1 MRLTKMVCTLG
12 PASNSA
18 EGIAALAKAGMN
30 IARLNF
36 SHGTVQSQQEVLQ
49 RVKAVNAQGE
59 YTIGILI
66 DTKGAEIRTGDVEE
80 KIAIAPGQEVLFSSN
95 EIKDAGLT
103 VIKVSYPE
111 FAKDVKKAEC
121 IVVDNGEM
129 LFDIVEIR
137 EDGAVRARSQD
148 KGLIGS
154 RRHIN
159 LPGADVSLPSLL
171 PTDWEAI
178 EMGCKE
184 DADFV
189 ALSFIRRGDE
199 IPEVREFIK
208 KHGGRMHIMTKVE
221 TRQAVE
227 DIENIIR
234 ESDSIMIARGD
245 LGSEMPFE
253 KLPRVQNDI
262 VERCIRAGK
271 PVLVATQMLES
282 MIKNPLPTRAEVMDV
297 YYAAENLADSTMLSG
312 ETANGAYP
320 FKAAEVMTKISLE
333 TETTMKR
340 RVCDERAPANAAA
353 KKIIEEAASKK
364 AAAIVIVEETP
375 ELSAAISSMRP
386 QMPIIVCCPDAKVL
400 RTQQFYFGVYPVA
413 GSDMDAALK
422 GAKKLLSSGTVV
434 TASDKNTE
442 PTVTTL

>member
-1 MRLTKMVCTLG
+1 MVCTLG
-12 PASNSA
+12 PASNSP
-18 EGIAALAKAGMN
+18 EGIRALAKAGMN

-36 SHGTVQSQQEVLQ
+36 SHGTVQSQQEVIQ
-49 RVKAVNAQGE
+49 RVKAVNAEGE
-59 YTIGILI
+59 YAIGILI

-80 KIAIAPGQEVLFSSN
+80 KIKVVPGQEVLFSSS
-95 EIKDAGLT
+95 EVKDSDLT
-103 VIKVSYPE
+103 VIRVSYPE
-111 FAKDVKKAEC
+111 FAHDVKKAEC

-129 LFDIVEIR
+129 IFDIVEIR
-137 EDGAVRARSQD
+137 ADGAVRAKSQD
-148 KGLIGS
+148 NGLIGS

-159 LPGADVSLPSLL
+159 LPGADISLPSLL

-184 DADFV
+184 GADYV

-208 KHGGRMHIMTKVE
+208 KHGGNMKVMTKVE

-227 DIENIIR
+227 DIENIVR
-234 ESDSIMIARGD
+234 ESDSVMVARGD

-262 VERCIRAGK
+262 VDRCIKAGK

-312 ETANGAYP
+312 ETANGSYP
-320 FKAAEVMTKISLE
+320 FKAAEVMVKIHNE
-333 TETTMKR
+333 TESTMKR
-340 RVCDERAPANAAA
+340 EPMDKRAPAHADA
-353 KKIIEEAASKK
+353 KKIIDEAIAKK
-364 AAAIVIVEETP
+364 AAAIVIVTDTEALP
-375 ELSAAISSMRP
+375 AAISSMRP
-386 QMPIIVCCPDAKVL
+386 TMPIVVCCPDQKIL
-400 RTQQFYFGVYPVA
+400 RLLALNFGVYGVVGNDVSAAKKFLAA
-413 GSDMDAALK
+413 GS
-422 GAKKLLSSGTVV
+422 TVV
-434 TASDKNTE
+434 TASDKDAS
-442 PTVTTL
+442 PVVSTL